1 MSTILVYTSPARGHL
16 YPALGIALELRRR
29 GHQVHVRTLSSEVS
43 RVEELG
49 VNADSID
56 PAIEARELDDWKSR
70 TPIGALGRSLRT
82 FSDRASYEVT
92 DVEEALRQT
101 GADFALVDTNT
112 WGAQAAA
119 EASGLPWATFQ
130 PYFTPLSGDA
140 VPPFGPGLRRRID
153 IVGRMRDAAARP
165 LVMGW
170 MSKLA
175 LPGLNAPRV
184 RLGLPELASM
194 DAFLTNPPAVLYL
207 TSPELEYPRREWPS
221 NFWLVGPVEWGPDQA
236 GPGWLNSIERPL
248 ALVTCSTERQ
258 DDGRILEAALD
269 ALPSAGYHVVGTSGD
284 SRFNSDHESANAHVE
299 RFVAHDPV
307 LRSAAVTVCHGGM
320 GITQRSLAHGVP
332 LVVIP
337 FGRDQLEVAR
347 RVEAADAGVRL
358 MPKNLDA
365 ESLRSA
371 VEASRRLVDGA
382 RRIGQAGQRAGGAAA
397 AASVLE
403 NQLNAAQPA

>member
-1 MSTILVYTSPARGHL
+1 
-16 YPALGIALELRRR
+16 
-29 GHQVHVRTLSSEVS
+29 
-43 RVEELG
+43 LG
-49 VNADSID
+49 VDADSID

-140 VPPFGPGLRRRID
+140 VPPFGPGLRRRTD

-175 LPGLNAPRV
+175 LPGLNAPRA

-207 TSPELEYPRREWPS
+207 TSPELEYPRREWPA

-269 ALPSAGYHVVGTSGD
+269 ALPGAGYHVVGTAGD
-284 SRFNSDHESANAHVE
+284 SRFNSAHKSANAHVE

-382 RRIGQAGQRAGGAAA
+382 RRIGQAGQRAGGAVAA
-397 AASVLE
+397 AAVLE
-403 NQLNAAQPA
+403 SQLTAAQPA